1 MSEHNN
7 HKIQLII
14 EGPVKKINKQ
24 DKVKIK
30 KVVESVLL
38 DNKELN
44 LKVSGIQGLN
54 NRTLHILEVTL
65 LDKGGPS
72 ISGSFF
78 WALLGKIKREIYDI
92 TNIQTKAPTFLTS
105 NMLEENLYHSNVVI
119 VEKLMNRK
127 NIPKKKISSPK
138 KRIVSQRKKAS
149 STKSKTS
156 TSKRK
161 VLP

>member
-1 MSEHNN
+1 MSGYNN

-30 KVVESVLL
+30 RVIQAVLK

-44 LKVSGIQGLN
+44 LKVSGIQSLN
-54 NRTLHILEVTL
+54 NRTLHILQVTL
-65 LDKGGPS
+65 LDNDGPS

-78 WALLGKIKREIYDI
+78 WALLSKIKREIYGA

-105 NMLEENLYHSNVVI
+105 NMLEEKLYHSNVVI

-127 NIPKKKISSPK
+127 KIPKRKILSPK
-138 KRIVSQRKKAS
+138 KRTVSQRKKAS

-156 TSKRK
+156 ITK
-161 VLP
+161 